1 MPPAANWR
9 RFRRPRRTGK
19 FETSAGAEGGPPDDM
34 TIPLESIPSFTAAE
48 ALAAAAQEFG
58 IRGSVAALPSERDQN
73 FLLTAEDGAKR
84 VLKIANL
91 GDAPEL
97 LDFQNQAMRR
107 VRLAASDCGVQDLVR
122 SLAGAEIAA
131 VRNARTGTLHCLR
144 LLTWLD
150 GEVLAHSASRGPA
163 LFASIGASL
172 ARIDAALCDFSHPA
186 MHRVLQWDLRQ
197 AGMARENARLLPRGR
212 RACVERHFSQWERID
227 WSALRHS
234 VIHGDANDY
243 NVIVH
248 AGRMTGLLD
257 FGDAVHS
264 ATVCE
269 LAVALAYTMLGEEQP
284 LTAAAHVAGAYHRL
298 YPLSETERR
307 ALFPLVLSRLSM
319 SVCYSAHNR
328 ARNPDD
334 PYQVVSEAAAWDLL
348 ERLEDCP
355 QHDQDG
361 ISNRAEPGNMT
372 TGDGT

>member
-1 MPPAANWR
+1 
-9 RFRRPRRTGK
+9 
-19 FETSAGAEGGPPDDM
+19 M
-34 TIPLESIPSFTAAE
+34 TIPLESIPSFTATE
-48 ALAAAAQEFG
+48 ALAAAAEEFG
-58 IRGSVAALPSERDQN
+58 IRGSVAPLPSERDQN
-73 FLLTAEDGAKR
+73 FLLTRENGGKH

-107 VRLAASDCGVQDLVR
+107 VRLAAPDCGVQELVR
-122 SLAGAEIAA
+122 SLAGADIAA
-131 VRNARTGTLHCLR
+131 IRNPRTRTSHCMR

-150 GEVLAHSASRGPA
+150 GEVLARSASRGPA
-163 LFASIGASL
+163 LFASIGAGL
-172 ARIDAALCDFSHPA
+172 ARIDAALRDFSHPA
-186 MHRVLQWDLRQ
+186 MHRVLQWDLRR
-197 AGMARENARLLPRGR
+197 AGMARENAGLLPQRR
-212 RACVERHFSQWERID
+212 RACVERHFSRWEGID

-243 NVIVH
+243 NVIVG

-257 FGDAVHS
+257 FGDAVYS

-269 LAVALAYTMLGEEQP
+269 LAVALAYSMLGEERP
-284 LTAAAHVAGAYHRL
+284 LTAAAQVAGAYHRL
-298 YPLSETERR
+298 YPLSGTERN

-355 QHDQDG
+355 QRDLDG
-361 ISNRAEPGNMT
+361 IWGA
-372 TGDGT
+372 